1 MHVLL
6 SRTDRIGD
14 LILSTPAI
22 ATVRASFPDA
32 CLTMVTSAYNRV
44 AVERNPNLDEV
55 CSISNAHRPATFASE
70 FRGKVD
76 LAIALAP
83 RAADFAVVA
92 ATRAPV
98 RIGYTYVRR
107 YFARLTGRMY
117 LTDLALSQADP
128 WLLDRNPQRVVRHE
142 VEELLDLVARAGAT
156 RRVEDLRIDVDDRD
170 RAAVAHLPPNSLTF
184 HLADHWLHG
193 GSTLGNTIELLRAL
207 RRFQLPIVVTHAA
220 EHQSQADV
228 ISRANVADAVV
239 GDLTF
244 FEWAAAFERAQCV
257 VTVDTAATHV
267 ASAMRKPTVVAFE
280 HRFFRLSSQEW
291 APYHVPHAIVRK
303 PAHESQADLH
313 QLRADIVSGVATI
326 LKGRG
331 ARQG

>member
-1 MHVLL
+1 MHILL

-32 CLTMVTSAYNRV
+32 RVTIVTSAYNRV

-55 CSISNAHRPATFASE
+55 RSIRNSERPSTLGSE

-83 RAADFAVVA
+83 RAADFAIVG
-92 ATRAPV
+92 ATRAPI

-128 WLLDRNPQRVVRHE
+128 LLVDRNPLRPVRHE

-156 RRVEDLRIDVDDRD
+156 RRVDDLRIDIVDRD
-170 RAAVAHLPPNSLTF
+170 RHAVAHLPANSLTF
-184 HLADHWLHG
+184 HLADHWLRD
-193 GSTLGNTIELLRAL
+193 GSTLENTIGLLREL
-207 RRFQLPIVVTHAA
+207 HRFGLPVVVTHAA
-220 EHQSQADV
+220 EHRAQAAV
-228 ISRANVADAVV
+228 ISRANVVDAVV

-244 FEWAAAFERAQCV
+244 FEWAAAFERARCV

-280 HRFFRLSSQEW
+280 DRFFHLSSQEW
-291 APYHVPHAIVRK
+291 APYRVPHAIVRK
-303 PAHESQADLH
+303 PAHETPAELDR
-313 QLRADIVSGVATI
+313 LRADIVAGVAGV
-326 LKGRG
+326 LQRVH
-331 ARQG
+331 A

>member
-1 MHVLL
+1 VHILL

-22 ATVRASFPDA
+22 ATVRASCPDA
-32 CLTMVTSAYNRV
+32 RVTIVTSEYNRV

-55 CSISNAHRPATFASE
+55 CSIRHSERASSFASR

-83 RAADFAVVA
+83 RAADFAIVA
-92 ATRAPV
+92 ATRAPR

-107 YFARLTGRMY
+107 YFARLTGRAY

-128 WLLDRNPQRVVRHE
+128 WLLDRDPQRPVRHE

-156 RRVEDLRIDVDDRD
+156 RRVEDLRIDVVDRD
-170 RAAVAHLPPNSLTF
+170 RVAVGHLPANSLTF

-193 GSTLGNTIELLRAL
+193 GSTLENTIVLLREL
-207 RRFQLPIVVTHAA
+207 RRFGMAVVVTHAA
-220 EHQSQADV
+220 EHRSQAAA
-228 ISRANVADAVV
+228 ISRANVVDAVV

-244 FEWAAAFERAQCV
+244 FEWAAAFERARCV

-303 PAHESQADLH
+303 PAHETSAELDR
-313 QLRADIVSGVATI
+313 LRADVVAGVAAV
-326 LKGRG
+326 LERVH
-331 ARQG
+331 A